1 VWLNACGLEAHEFLP
16 NRRLCSR
23 HFDERCY
30 TNSGSR
36 LELDV
41 IPTKYLKGQIIQPF
55 FQL

>member
-1 VWLNACGLEAHEFLP
+1 VVNACGLEADEFLP
-16 NRRLCSR
+16 NRRLCTR

-30 TNSGSR
+30 TNSGSS

-41 IPTKYLKGQIIQPF
+41 IPTKYLIGQVIQPF